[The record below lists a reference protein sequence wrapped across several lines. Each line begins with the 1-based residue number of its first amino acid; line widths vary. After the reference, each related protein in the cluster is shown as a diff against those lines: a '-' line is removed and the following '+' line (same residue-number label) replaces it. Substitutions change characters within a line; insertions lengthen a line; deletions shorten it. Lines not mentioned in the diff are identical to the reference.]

1 MATKKKGA
9 KKKSGRR
16 KPALATGSPIIID
29 GGSVTLKFS
38 GAEFVPPTGGNHKH
52 QDASA
57 QIDQIILSG
66 RLTQVITVPDFGPP
80 LRITVT
86 LK

>member
-9 KKKSGRR
+9 KKKPRRR
-16 KPALATGSPIIID
+16 KLALTGSPIIID

-38 GAEFVPPTGGNHKH
+38 GAEFVPPSGGNHKH
-52 QDASA
+52 KDAAA
-57 QIDQIILSG
+57 QMDQIILSG
-66 RLTQVITVPDFGPP
+66 RLSQVITVPDSGPP
-80 LRITVT
+80 LRIKIT